1 MLPCAESRRE
11 AVLRRTEVCYP
22 FCRKH
27 GKYQAV
33 KRRAFIT
40 LLGGAAAWPLAARA
54 QGSTMPVVG
63 FLRSTSLAVSTPMV
77 TGFRQGLTATGF
89 TEGQNVAIEY
99 RYADSQ
105 LERLPG
111 LVAELIRLP
120 VAVIVANN
128 IAALSAKAATTSVPI
143 VFATGSDPVVD
154 GLVGSLNRP
163 GGNITGVSFVSGLLG
178 PKRLDM
184 LRQLVPAAATMAMLV
199 GTDTLE
205 ARIERRDVEL
215 AAQALGQQ
223 LIVAPVTSEGE
234 FDGAFKSIVERG
246 AKSLLVGTGPL
257 LTSNRG
263 RIVALASRL
272 AIPAIYALREFVE
285 AGGLMSYGASLVD
298 AYRQAGI
305 YAGRVLKGEKPGDL
319 PVMQSTKFEL
329 ILNLKAAKALGLS
342 IPPTLLA
349 TADEVIE

>member
-1 MLPCAESRRE
+1 MRR
-11 AVLRRTEVCYP
+11 RN
-22 FCRKH
+22 
-27 GKYQAV
+27 
-33 KRRAFIT
+33 FIV

-54 QGSTMPVVG
+54 QQPTMPVIG
-63 FLRSTSLAVSTPMV
+63 LLRSTSLAVSMPMV
-77 TGFRQGLTATGF
+77 TGFRQGLATAGF

-99 RYADSQ
+99 RYADNQ

-111 LVAELIRLP
+111 LVAELLRLP
-120 VAVIVANN
+120 VAVIVA
-128 IAALSAKAATTSVPI
+128 TSTVPI

-154 GLVGSLNRP
+154 GLVASLNRP
-163 GGNITGVSFVSGLLG
+163 GGNVTGVSFLSGLLG

-184 LRQLVPAAATMAMLV
+184 LRQLVPTAGTIAILV

-234 FDGAFKSIVERG
+234 LDGAFTSIAERG
-246 AKSLLVGTGPL
+246 AKALLVGTGPL
-257 LTSNRG
+257 LTSNRE
-263 RIVALASRL
+263 RIVALAARH

-285 AGGLMSYGASLVD
+285 AGGLISYGASLVE

-305 YAGRVLKGEKPGDL
+305 YAGRILKGEKPADL
-319 PVMQSTKFEL
+319 PVMQSAKFEL
-329 ILNLKAAKALGLS
+329 VINLKATKALGLS
-342 IPPTLLA
+342 MPPTLLA
-349 TADEVIE
+349 VADEMIE